1 MRWGLSRFF
10 KAAPRPGPN
19 LKLMSTSTQSPGQLI
34 APVLAD
40 LAHVVGAI
48 QVEQFTDPTPCPEF
62 DVATL
67 RAHILGWTTY
77 FGAALHDPEGRTT
90 RPDPKTFPA
99 PDDATEAAAVV
110 RAAAA
115 AIASAVDEGV
125 ADRPVLMVQA
135 SMPGESLLRM
145 ILWEYLAHGSD
156 LAKSTGQPWN
166 PPVAA
171 AQDALD
177 FAPKMLT
184 DEYRGEGKDFGLIVP
199 VPDDAPAL
207 DRLLGFSGRDPNWK
221 A

>member
-1 MRWGLSRFF
+1 M
-10 KAAPRPGPN
+10 N
-19 LKLMSTSTQSPGQLI
+19 TSTESPGQLI

-40 LAHVVGAI
+40 LASVVERI
-48 QVEQFTDPTPCPEF
+48 RPEQFADPTPCPDF

-67 RAHILGWTTY
+67 RTHVLGWTT
-77 FGAALHDPEGRTT
+77 FFAAALHDPEGKTT
-90 RPDPKTFPA
+90 RPDPKAFQA
-99 PDDATEAAAVV
+99 PDDPTEAAAVV

-115 AIASAVDEGV
+115 ALAIAVEDGV

-166 PPVAA
+166 PPAAA

-184 DEYRGEGKDFGLIVP
+184 DEYRGEGKDFALIVP
-199 VPDDAPAL
+199 VPDDAPPL